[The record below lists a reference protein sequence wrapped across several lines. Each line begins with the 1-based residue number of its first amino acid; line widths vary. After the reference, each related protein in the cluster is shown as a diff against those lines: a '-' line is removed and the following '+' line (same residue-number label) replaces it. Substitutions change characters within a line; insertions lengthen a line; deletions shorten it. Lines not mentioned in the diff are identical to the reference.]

1 MNSIKLYLKILMEER
16 LRLGRGQLTLQED
29 RIVRMRHTLQ
39 SVVSETRRLGNVF
52 SEIDRIRQSFVIPRS
67 GIP

>member
-1 MNSIKLYLKILMEER
+1 MNSIKLYMKILMEER
-16 LRLGRGQLTLQED
+16 LRLGWGQLTLHED

-39 SVVSETRRLGNVF
+39 SVVSEARRLGNVF

>member
-16 LRLGRGQLTLQED
+16 LRLGWGQLTLHED

-39 SVVSETRRLGNVF
+39 SVVSEARRLGNVF

>member
-16 LRLGRGQLTLQED
+16 LRLVRGQLTLQED

-39 SVVSETRRLGNVF
+39 SVVSEARRLGNVF

>member
-1 MNSIKLYLKILMEER
+1 MNSIKLYMKILMEER
-16 LRLGRGQLTLQED
+16 LRLGWGQLTLHED
-29 RIVRMRHTLQ
+29 RIVRMRHTLH
-39 SVVSETRRLGNVF
+39 SVVSEARRLGNVF